1 MQSQLRS
8 HNQCAAIVRIRLPG
22 LGSGARKGSDSL
34 ALVHP
39 ICRDM
44 PEDEDLLG
52 RLYAYPD
59 GDRTWVRANMVA
71 SVDGA
76 VSLDG
81 RSGGLGGPADK
92 KLFAVLRSLADVVL
106 VGSGTARAEKYK
118 PARPDRMTRDLRAGR
133 PPTPPIAVVSGR
145 LDLDPDAPLL
155 TEAPEDAST
164 IVITAQAAP
173 ADRRKA
179 LSRHATVIDAGTDQ
193 VSLPLALTAL
203 ADLGHRRILVE
214 GGPSLLGQL
223 AAAGLLDELC
233 LTVSPLLAGGTAG
246 RILTGGPDTPL
257 SLRLGHVLTD
267 DSFLFCRYERKPE

>member
-1 MQSQLRS
+1 
-8 HNQCAAIVRIRLPG
+8 VRLIY
-22 LGSGARKGSDSL
+22 
-34 ALVHP
+34 
-39 ICRDM
+39 RDL

-76 VSLDG
+76 VSIDG

-92 KLFAVLRSLADVVL
+92 KLFGVLRSLADVVL
-106 VGSGTARAEKYK
+106 VGSGTVKAEKYK
-118 PARPDRMTRDLRAGR
+118 PARPDRMTQGLRAGR
-133 PPTPPIAVVSGR
+133 PPTPPIAVVSGS

-155 TEAPEDAST
+155 TQAPDDART
-164 IVITAQAAP
+164 IVITAQTAP
-173 ADRRKA
+173 ADRRKT
-179 LSRHATVIDAGTDQ
+179 LSEHATVIDAGTDR
-193 VSLPLALTAL
+193 VSVAAAVTAL
-203 ADLGHRRILVE
+203 AGLGYPRILVE

-223 AAAGLLDELC
+223 AGAGLLDELC

-246 RILTGGPDTPL
+246 RILTGGPGAPL

-267 DSFLFCRYERKPE
+267 DSFLFCRYVRET